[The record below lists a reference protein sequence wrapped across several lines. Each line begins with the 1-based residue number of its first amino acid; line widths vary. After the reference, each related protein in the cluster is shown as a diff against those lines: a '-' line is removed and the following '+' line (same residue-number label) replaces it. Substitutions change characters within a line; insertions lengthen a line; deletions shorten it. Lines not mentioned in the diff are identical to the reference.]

1 MRTIQEVF
9 EILVELDKAYGVKT
23 SHAQILH
30 NKRLSKSLGRCH
42 YKGNTITKFDFSTL
56 ALNLDYET
64 FKHIVMHEW
73 AHAYNKIV
81 HNGSGHDATF
91 KQTCAMIGC
100 KYDGTKCYDNDAL
113 ELAKSKMPTLYKY
126 QISCNSCG
134 LETKLKRK
142 NQAYQVIK
150 GEMFSI
156 GSYCCG
162 VCKSKDLIAKEL

>member
-9 EILVELDKAYGVKT
+9 EILVELDKAYGVET

-42 YKGNTITKFDFSTL
+42 YKGNTITKFDFSSL

-81 HNGSGHDATF
+81 HNGYGHDASF
-91 KQTCAMIGC
+91 KQVCSMIGC
-100 KYDGTKCYDNDAL
+100 KFDGTKCSDIHAL
-113 ELAKSKMPTLYKY
+113 EVAKSKMPKLYKY
-126 QISCNSCG
+126 EIACEDCG
-134 LETKLKRK
+134 LVTKLQRK
-142 NQAYQVIK
+142 NQAFKVINK
-150 GEMFSI
+150 EMFSI
-156 GSYCCG
+156 VSYRCG
-162 VCKSKDLIAKEL
+162 KCNSTKLVAKTL